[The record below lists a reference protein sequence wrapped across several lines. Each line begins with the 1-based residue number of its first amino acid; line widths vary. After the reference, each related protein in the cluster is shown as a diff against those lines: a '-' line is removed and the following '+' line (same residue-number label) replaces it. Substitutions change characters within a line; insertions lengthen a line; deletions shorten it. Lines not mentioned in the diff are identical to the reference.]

1 MSPNTPEST
10 DFTYACSIC
19 DSEYKAE
26 ILARTHMSWNDDS
39 EHNWCNGFMPEAEVK
54 VIDEMGEFVRKE
66 KGNGRFTQNINLN
79 DLPDNIS
86 EIDKHI
92 IMKAVD
98 SRDVDTYQEF
108 VERVNASLR
117 SNGIEKRSY
126 GESRR
131 KPRASARGRMSR
143 ENKLR

>member
-1 MSPNTPEST
+1 
-10 DFTYACSIC
+10 
-19 DSEYKAE
+19 
-26 ILARTHMSWNDDS
+26 MSWNDDS

-131 KPRASARGRMSR
+131 KPRALARGGCQGKT
-143 ENKLR
+143 N